1 MLGPFANSP
10 EMLLGNYYGATAG
23 PVTTPFEAIK
33 VSSQHDVQYTLQDH
47 EVRDV
52 TSKSRKLLVQRP
64 VSKPKNGDHICYMR
78 TCNIGVGLPGVSRVR
93 YKGSQLSHSADEDS
107 A

>member
-33 VSSQHDVQYTLQDH
+33 VSQQHCAAALMLGITD
-47 EVRDV
+47 
-52 TSKSRKLLVQRP
+52 
-64 VSKPKNGDHICYMR
+64 C
-78 TCNIGVGLPGVSRVR
+78 
-93 YKGSQLSHSADEDS
+93 
-107 A
+107 